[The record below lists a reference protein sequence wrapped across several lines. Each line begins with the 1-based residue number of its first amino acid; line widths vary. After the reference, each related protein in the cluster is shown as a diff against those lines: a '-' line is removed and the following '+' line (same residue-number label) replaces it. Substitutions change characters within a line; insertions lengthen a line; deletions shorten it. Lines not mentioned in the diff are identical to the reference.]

1 MYGEVGQ
8 RENGNR
14 IYCIYY
20 YLILNRREKE
30 KEKLFIY
37 VVGRSLRNEDVQFPG
52 GLIASGQ
59 PYPLQCLTNQTFELI
74 RE

>member
-37 VVGRSLRNEDVQFPG
+37 VVGRSLRNEDVRFLVG
-52 GLIASGQ
+52 
-59 PYPLQCLTNQTFELI
+59 
-74 RE
+74 